1 MMKHTKVITVLGIS
15 LAMLIGA
22 AEQRAGAITAE
33 LAKKC
38 RAMALKAH
46 PFQMAGEKG
55 PGSAA
60 AERDYFNQCVARG
73 GNMPDES
80 ASGGQS
86 GGAQA
91 PAAPP
96 HAKP

>member
-1 MMKHTKVITVLGIS
+1 MMKHTKVVTVLGIS
-15 LAMLIGA
+15 FAILIGV

-46 PFQMAGEKG
+46 PYQMVGEKG
-55 PGSAA
+55 HGSAA

-80 ASGGQS
+80 KSGGQS

-91 PAAPP
+91 PTPP
-96 HAKP
+96 AKP

>member
-1 MMKHTKVITVLGIS
+1 
-15 LAMLIGA
+15 LIGA

-46 PFQMAGEKG
+46 PYQMVGEKG
-55 PGSAA
+55 KGSAA

-80 ASGGQS
+80 GSGGQS

-91 PAAPP
+91 PAPP
-96 HAKP
+96 AKP